1 MNAIDLPLIIQIF
14 VLLNPMASF
23 PFLVSAYEHKLNVR
37 NIAVKAVLVA
47 LIVALTILFIGPYLF
62 NIFGIGID
70 SFRIAGG
77 VVLLLLGVEMVRP
90 KKAKAVDKEKVKVN
104 SIITLIATPMLTG
117 PATIS
122 FITLKSYDIGKMTML
137 TNLLLAFFLL
147 GIVFF
152 LFSVFITKINMKIID
167 IASRVMGLFLTA
179 VAIEM
184 MAKGIEGII
193 RAYVGA

>member
-1 MNAIDLPLIIQIF
+1 MNAIDFPLILQIF

-37 NIAVKAVLVA
+37 NVAVKAVLVA
-47 LIVALTILFIGPYLF
+47 LIVALTILFIGNYLF

-77 VVLLLLGVEMVRP
+77 VVLLLLGIEMVRP

-122 FITLKSYDIGKMTML
+122 FITLKSYDIGKAVML
-137 TNLLLAFFLL
+137 TNLLVAFLL
-147 GIVFF
+147 LGVVFF
-152 LFSVFITKINMKIID
+152 LFSVFITRINMKIID
-167 IASRVMGLFLTA
+167 IVSRVMGLFLTA

-193 RAYVGA
+193 RAYMVV

>member
-1 MNAIDLPLIIQIF
+1 MNAIDFSLIVQIF

-37 NIAVKAVLVA
+37 SVAVKAVLVA

-90 KKAKAVDKEKVKVN
+90 KKAKASDEEKVKVN

-122 FITLKSYDIGKMTML
+122 FITLKSYDIGKATML
-137 TNLLLAFFLL
+137 TNLLLAFLLL
-147 GIVFF
+147 GVVFF

-167 IASRVMGLFLTA
+167 ITSRVMGLFLTA

-193 RAYVGA
+193 RAYIGA